1 MMISGCVVRLWR
13 TKIKESNATA
23 QRADKLLRY
32 SKNFN
37 YSLNASRDE
46 IEFWPCVRREHA
58 TVANDTANSSNNSD
72 DETFKEYFDSISSR
86 EFFNFFSASKYGEI
100 YSRDRVF
107 TREYLCVIRSIA
119 GSQPF
124 CTSTFVIRRTRTFH
138 CPFWYLYLF
147 YFFFFFFGTIARTE
161 KILVRRLLFT
171 IIKKNCETMERERNW
186 ICKRLI
192 REIIIKREVSES
204 FKTFEMKAIL
214 CMKELKKKNL
224 QYVSSFKY
232 FPTLRRRP

>member
-46 IEFWPCVRREHA
+46 IEFWPCVRHEHA

-147 YFFFFFFGTIARTE
+147 YFFFFFGTIARTE

-171 IIKKNCETMERERNW
+171 IIKKNCETMEIERNW

-204 FKTFEMKAIL
+204 FETFDRDESDSLHEGI
-214 CMKELKKKNL
+214 KKKNL

-232 FPTLRRRP
+232 FPTLRRRL

>member
-1 MMISGCVVRLWR
+1 MNTQRWPTTPRILRITRTTKRLRNISIR
-13 TKIKESNATA
+13 S
-23 QRADKLLRY
+23 LL
-32 SKNFN
+32 
-37 YSLNASRDE
+37 
-46 IEFWPCVRREHA
+46 
-58 TVANDTANSSNNSD
+58 
-72 DETFKEYFDSISSR
+72 SR

-147 YFFFFFFGTIARTE
+147 YFFFFFGTIARTE